1 MSETTQN
8 VTLDDSADQGLGAPS
23 IGQALEALLLIQDEP
38 VTATF
43 LAQHTRTPED
53 QVLLMLKDL
62 SKEYR
67 SLNRGFELREVA
79 GAWRYY
85 TAGDCADVVERFVK
99 DGQNARLT
107 QASLETL
114 AVVAYRQPVTRTRIA
129 AIRGVNVDGVI
140 RTLMTRG
147 LIRETGTEEGSGALL
162 LFTTE
167 LFLERMGID
176 ALSDLPPIE
185 QFLPEIAAIEAL
197 TDSLSDLE

>member
-1 MSETTQN
+1 
-8 VTLDDSADQGLGAPS
+8 
-23 IGQALEALLLIQDEP
+23 
-38 VTATF
+38 
-43 LAQHTRTPED
+43 
-53 QVLLMLKDL
+53 
-62 SKEYR
+62 
-67 SLNRGFELREVA
+67 
-79 GAWRYY
+79 
-85 TAGDCADVVERFVK
+85 
-99 DGQNARLT
+99 
-107 QASLETL
+107 
-114 AVVAYRQPVTRTRIA
+114 VTRTRIA

-162 LFTTE
+162 IFTTE